1 MRKEN
6 NGHLGL
12 CLTASQRPMSRVSV
26 LNKFMKNDSKVKK
39 LIEKM
44 YEIKADFGSI
54 IVALVCI
61 LGAVLA
67 ILFFMADTLINYH
80 YESSDNKNNKI
91 EYSGEYFIASKSG
104 SIFRGLELELEDESS
119 IEIWLPYT
127 QGSLYCVGDTITCS
141 FTKEENSR
149 DVDNFV
155 VTNVFTVQ
163 DKVDSGSYMC
173 YYNGQ
178 KVEPGTIDISMYEYK
193 VNNEKH
199 VVYLTDKQSR

>member
-1 MRKEN
+1 
-6 NGHLGL
+6 
-12 CLTASQRPMSRVSV
+12 
-26 LNKFMKNDSKVKK
+26 
-39 LIEKM
+39 M

-61 LGAVLA
+61 FGSILG

-104 SIFRGLELELEDESS
+104 SIWQGLGLESEDVSSS
-119 IEIWLPYT
+119 IEIRLPYT

-141 FTKEENSR
+141 FEKEENSR

-178 KVEPGTIDISMYEYK
+178 KVEPETIDISMYEYK
-193 VNNEKH
+193 VNNKKH
-199 VVYLTDKQSR
+199 VVYLADKQSK

>member
-1 MRKEN
+1 
-6 NGHLGL
+6 
-12 CLTASQRPMSRVSV
+12 
-26 LNKFMKNDSKVKK
+26 
-39 LIEKM
+39 M
-44 YEIKADFGSI
+44 YEIKADFGGI

-61 LGAVLA
+61 LGSILG
-67 ILFFMADTLINYH
+67 ILFFTTYTLINYH
-80 YESSDNKNNKI
+80 YESSDNKNNKL

-104 SIFRGLELELEDESS
+104 SIWQLELELELESEDAS
-119 IEIWLPYT
+119 SFIEIRLPYT

-141 FTKEENSR
+141 FAKEENSR
-149 DVDNFV
+149 HVDNFV

>member
-1 MRKEN
+1 
-6 NGHLGL
+6 
-12 CLTASQRPMSRVSV
+12 
-26 LNKFMKNDSKVKK
+26 
-39 LIEKM
+39 M
-44 YEIKADFGSI
+44 YEIKADFGGI

-61 LGAVLA
+61 LGSILG
-67 ILFFMADTLINYH
+67 ILFFTINYH
-80 YESSDNKNNKI
+80 YESSDNKNNKL

-104 SIFRGLELELEDESS
+104 SIWQLELELELEDASSS
-119 IEIWLPYT
+119 IEIRLPYT

-199 VVYLTDKQSR
+199 VVYLTDKQSK

>member
-1 MRKEN
+1 
-6 NGHLGL
+6 
-12 CLTASQRPMSRVSV
+12 
-26 LNKFMKNDSKVKK
+26 MKNDSKVKK

-61 LGAVLA
+61 LGAVLG
-67 ILFFMADTLINYH
+67 ILFFTINYH
-80 YESSDNKNNKI
+80 YESSDNKNNKL

-104 SIFRGLELELEDESS
+104 SIWQLELELELESEDASSS
-119 IEIWLPYT
+119 IEIRLPYT

>member
-1 MRKEN
+1 
-6 NGHLGL
+6 
-12 CLTASQRPMSRVSV
+12 
-26 LNKFMKNDSKVKK
+26 MKNDSKVKK

-44 YEIKADFGSI
+44 DKKKDEIRATLI
-54 IVALVCI
+54 C
-61 LGAVLA
+61 VL
-67 ILFFMADTLINYH
+67 ILFCIAFDLFDYRF
-80 YESSDNKNNKI
+80 DKF
-91 EYSGEYFIASKSG
+91 EYSGEYFIASNTG
-104 SIFRGLELELEDESS
+104 IIWRELELESVDGSS
-119 IEIWLPYT
+119 IEIVLPYT
-127 QGSLYCVGDTITCS
+127 QGSLYCVGNTITCS

>member
-1 MRKEN
+1 M
-6 NGHLGL
+6 
-12 CLTASQRPMSRVSV
+12 

-44 YEIKADFGSI
+44 YEIKADFGGI

-61 LGAVLA
+61 FGSILG
-67 ILFFMADTLINYH
+67 ILFFTTYTLINYH
-80 YESSDNKNNKI
+80 YESSDNKNNKL

-104 SIFRGLELELEDESS
+104 SIWQLELELESEDASSS
-119 IEIWLPYT
+119 IEIRLPYT

-141 FTKEENSR
+141 FAKEENSR
-149 DVDNFV
+149 HVDNFV

-173 YYNGQ
+173 YYNGL
-178 KVEPGTIDISMYEYK
+178 KVDPGTIDISMYEYK
-193 VNNEKH
+193 VNNKKR
-199 VVYLTDKQSR
+199 VVYLTDKQSK

>member
-1 MRKEN
+1 
-6 NGHLGL
+6 
-12 CLTASQRPMSRVSV
+12 MSRVSV

-44 YEIKADFGSI
+44 YEIKADFGGI

-61 LGAVLA
+61 LGSILG
-67 ILFFMADTLINYH
+67 ILFFTTYT
-80 YESSDNKNNKI
+80 YESSDNKNNKL

-104 SIFRGLELELEDESS
+104 SIWQLELELESEDASSS
-119 IEIWLPYT
+119 IEIRLPYT

>member
-1 MRKEN
+1 MLIKF
-6 NGHLGL
+6 
-12 CLTASQRPMSRVSV
+12 MK

-44 YEIKADFGSI
+44 YEIKADFGGI

-61 LGAVLA
+61 LGSVLA

-104 SIFRGLELELEDESS
+104 SILRGLELELEDESS
-119 IEIWLPYT
+119 IEIRLPYT
-127 QGSLYCVGDTITCS
+127 QDSLYCVGDTITCS

>member
-1 MRKEN
+1 M
-6 NGHLGL
+6 
-12 CLTASQRPMSRVSV
+12 

-44 YEIKADFGSI
+44 YEIKADFGGI

-61 LGAVLA
+61 LGSILG
-67 ILFFMADTLINYH
+67 ILFFMINYH
-80 YESSDNKNNKI
+80 YESSDNKNNKL
-91 EYSGEYFIASKSG
+91 ECSGEYFIASKSG
-104 SIFRGLELELEDESS
+104 SIWQGLGLELESEDVSSS
-119 IEIWLPYT
+119 IEIRLPYT

-199 VVYLTDKQSR
+199 VVYLTDKQSK

>member
-1 MRKEN
+1 
-6 NGHLGL
+6 
-12 CLTASQRPMSRVSV
+12 
-26 LNKFMKNDSKVKK
+26 
-39 LIEKM
+39 M

-67 ILFFMADTLINYH
+67 ILFFTADTLINYH

-104 SIFRGLELELEDESS
+104 SIFQGLDLELEDESS
-119 IEIWLPYT
+119 IEIRLPYT
-127 QGSLYCVGDTITCS
+127 LGSLYCVGDTITCS
-141 FTKEENSR
+141 FTKKENSR
-149 DVDNFV
+149 DVDNFT

-193 VNNEKH
+193 VNNKKH

>member
-1 MRKEN
+1 
-6 NGHLGL
+6 
-12 CLTASQRPMSRVSV
+12 MSRVSV
-26 LNKFMKNDSKVKK
+26 LNKFMKNDSKVKKLIEKVKK

-61 LGAVLA
+61 LGAILG
-67 ILFFMADTLINYH
+67 ILFFTINYH
-80 YESSDNKNNKI
+80 YESSDNKNNKL

-104 SIFRGLELELEDESS
+104 SIWQLELELELESEDASSS
-119 IEIWLPYT
+119 IEIRLPYT

-193 VNNEKH
+193 VNNKKR
-199 VVYLTDKQSR
+199 VVYLTDKQSK

>member
-1 MRKEN
+1 
-6 NGHLGL
+6 
-12 CLTASQRPMSRVSV
+12 MSRVSV

-61 LGAVLA
+61 LGAVLG

-104 SIFRGLELELEDESS
+104 SIWQGLGLELEDVSSS
-119 IEIWLPYT
+119 IEIRLPYT

-141 FTKEENSR
+141 FEKEENSR

-193 VNNEKH
+193 VNNKKH
-199 VVYLTDKQSR
+199 VVYLADKQSK

>member
-1 MRKEN
+1 MDKKKDEIRAT
-6 NGHLGL
+6 LI
-12 CLTASQRPMSRVSV
+12 CVLT
-26 LNKFMKNDSKVKK
+26 
-39 LIEKM
+39 
-44 YEIKADFGSI
+44 
-54 IVALVCI
+54 
-61 LGAVLA
+61 
-67 ILFFMADTLINYH
+67 ILFCIAFDLFDYRF
-80 YESSDNKNNKI
+80 DKF
-91 EYSGEYFIASKSG
+91 EYSGEYFIASNTG
-104 SIFRGLELELEDESS
+104 IIWRELELESVDGSS
-119 IEIWLPYT
+119 IEIVLPYT
-127 QGSLYCVGDTITCS
+127 QGSLYCVGNTITCS

>member
-1 MRKEN
+1 
-6 NGHLGL
+6 
-12 CLTASQRPMSRVSV
+12 MSRVSV

-44 YEIKADFGSI
+44 YEIKADFGGI

-61 LGAVLA
+61 FGSILG
-67 ILFFMADTLINYH
+67 ILFFTTYTLINYH
-80 YESSDNKNNKI
+80 YESSDNKNNKL

-104 SIFRGLELELEDESS
+104 SIWQLELELESEDASSS
-119 IEIWLPYT
+119 IEIRLPYT

-141 FTKEENSR
+141 FAKEENSR
-149 DVDNFV
+149 HVDNFV

-173 YYNGQ
+173 YYNGL
-178 KVEPGTIDISMYEYK
+178 KVDPGTIDISMYEYK
-193 VNNEKH
+193 VNNKKR
-199 VVYLTDKQSR
+199 VVYLTDKQSK

>member
-1 MRKEN
+1 
-6 NGHLGL
+6 
-12 CLTASQRPMSRVSV
+12 MSRVSV

-39 LIEKM
+39 IIEKM

-104 SIFRGLELELEDESS
+104 SIWQLELELELESQDASSS
-119 IEIWLPYT
+119 IEIRLPYT

-141 FTKEENSR
+141 FAKEENSR
-149 DVDNFV
+149 HVDNFV

-173 YYNGQ
+173 YYNGL

-193 VNNEKH
+193 VNNKKH
-199 VVYLTDKQSR
+199 VVYLADKQSK

>member
-1 MRKEN
+1 
-6 NGHLGL
+6 
-12 CLTASQRPMSRVSV
+12 MSRVSV

-80 YESSDNKNNKI
+80 YESSDNKNNKL
-91 EYSGEYFIASKSG
+91 EYLGEYFIASKSG
-104 SIFRGLELELEDESS
+104 SIWQLELELELESEDASSS
-119 IEIWLPYT
+119 IEIRLPYT

>member
-1 MRKEN
+1 
-6 NGHLGL
+6 
-12 CLTASQRPMSRVSV
+12 
-26 LNKFMKNDSKVKK
+26 
-39 LIEKM
+39 M
-44 YEIKADFGSI
+44 YEIKADFGGI

-61 LGAVLA
+61 LGSILG
-67 ILFFMADTLINYH
+67 ILFFTTYTLINYH
-80 YESSDNKNNKI
+80 YESSDNKNNKL

-104 SIFRGLELELEDESS
+104 SIWQGLELELESEDVSSS
-119 IEIWLPYT
+119 IEIRLPYT

-141 FTKEENSR
+141 FAKKENSR
-149 DVDNFV
+149 HVDNFV

-199 VVYLTDKQSR
+199 VVYLADKQSK

>member
-1 MRKEN
+1 M
-6 NGHLGL
+6 
-12 CLTASQRPMSRVSV
+12 Q
-26 LNKFMKNDSKVKK
+26 NKFMKNDSKVKK

-80 YESSDNKNNKI
+80 YESSDNKI

-104 SIFRGLELELEDESS
+104 SIWQLELELELESEDATSS
-119 IEIWLPYT
+119 IEIRLPYT